1 MLFNRQDFLHAI
13 RSARRTPV
21 LTCVV
26 VLALAVGIGLNAGV
40 FTILNFM
47 LLEPPTDKNPSTFV
61 QIYPRYEGWPTGAGQ
76 LSSFTTAD
84 FKAISSQAHAF
95 EDVAAWASTSATL
108 DDARKR
114 LYLILST
121 CNYFA
126 VFGVDRPIL
135 GRYFVPEE
143 CAPGSSAHVTV
154 LSEYLWRNVFGSDA
168 HIAGRTIHLS
178 SQSVTVIGVRPTI
191 AANQFGNGLW
201 MPFTLRDQFD
211 RSAGT
216 FADMGSPWLTIAGRL
231 RSGFSRGSAKAELD
245 AIMRRQDQLYL
256 QRGAQ
261 PFDRMT
267 RLVLTNGSF
276 IQNPVFQPIVIAML
290 ALILGPLSLVL
301 LLACVNVTMLFLS
314 RSVVR
319 RGEIAI
325 RLALGVGRA
334 RLMRMLILESLL
346 TSVAAGALS
355 VYLAYLVPRLIIRA
369 MGAMESG
376 SPLAQVALRPDWRV
390 FIYLGVLVLIATVVS
405 SLAPM
410 RAAFELDLLT
420 ALKGRE
426 GSATR
431 RSPTTGIL
439 VIAQLAMSFVLLTA
453 AVIFARLP
461 GMVTS
466 IDPGFATRQV
476 LSVPLDVDISADRRA
491 ATLEFYRQLESR
503 VALIP
508 GVESLAYASLMPFRP
523 APPDEVR
530 LANQTRGQGR
540 PAAIDSVSVAFFSTF
555 GISLV
560 SGRPFQP
567 SDLSGSGG
575 EPVAIVSEAFAKS
588 FWGNGNPVG
597 NVVIT
602 PDDRKLVVIGV
613 ARDTRSEHFGMLD
626 GPRLYSLRNPSAVA
640 GHLFVR
646 FSGDSSG
653 MSAAV
658 AQVVQ
663 SLDRNQVDM
672 PQSIWDDLVTN
683 AVEMRSLGAIVLF
696 MAGIAVALAI
706 TGVYAVVS
714 FAVSQRTREFGIQM
728 VLGATRQGIFRSV
741 LLRGTRQIA
750 AGLLFGMAMAG
761 PAAWGLALLMK
772 KTPLP
777 LKTFDPSVYAI
788 SAVILCV
795 VGLGAM
801 CLPALRATEVDPIQA
816 IRDQ

>member
-1 MLFNRQDFLHAI
+1 MFFNRQDFLYAI
-13 RSARRTPV
+13 RSARRTPI

-40 FTILNFM
+40 FTILNFL
-47 LLEPPTDKNPSTFV
+47 LLEPPTNKNPSSFV
-61 QIYPRYEGWPTGAGQ
+61 QVYPRYEGWLTGAGQ
-76 LSSFTTAD
+76 LSSFTSVD
-84 FKAISSQAHAF
+84 YKAVSSQAHAL
-95 EDVAAWASTSATL
+95 EDVAAWGSTSVTL
-108 DDARKR
+108 DGARKR
-114 LYLILST
+114 LYVHLST

-135 GRYFVPEE
+135 GRYFVPDE
-143 CAPGSSAHVTV
+143 CAPGSSAHVAV
-154 LSEYLWRNVFGSDA
+154 LSEYVWRNVFASDA
-168 HIAGRTIHLS
+168 HIVGRTIHLS
-178 SQSVTVIGVRPTI
+178 GQSVTVIGVRPII
-191 AANQFGNGLW
+191 AASEFGNGLW
-201 MPFTLRDQFD
+201 MPFTLRSQFD
-211 RSAGT
+211 RGATTS
-216 FADMGSPWLTIAGRL
+216 ADMDSPWLTVAGRL
-231 RSGFSRGSAKAELD
+231 RPGFSRSSAKAELD
-245 AIMRRQDQLYL
+245 AIMRRRDQLYL
-256 QRGAQ
+256 QRGTQ
-261 PFDRMT
+261 SVDRKT
-267 RLVLTNGSF
+267 RLVITNGSF
-276 IQNPVFQPIVIAML
+276 IQNPVFQPVVVAML

-346 TSVAAGALS
+346 TSVAAGTLS
-355 VYLAYLVPRLIIRA
+355 VYLAYLVPGLIIRA
-369 MGAMESG
+369 MGEMESG
-376 SPLAQVALRPDWRV
+376 SPMAQVSLRPDWRV

-431 RSPTTGIL
+431 RSSTTSIL
-439 VIAQLAMSFVLLTA
+439 VIAQLAMRFVLLTA

-461 GMVTS
+461 GMATS
-466 IDPGFATRQV
+466 IDPGFAARQV
-476 LSVPLDVDISADRRA
+476 LSVPLDVDLSVGRRPA
-491 ATLEFYRQLESR
+491 ALEFYRQVESR
-503 VALIP
+503 LALIP
-508 GVESLAYASLMPFRP
+508 GVQSLAYASLMPFRQ

-540 PAAIDSVSVAFFSTF
+540 PATVDSVSVAFFSTF
-555 GISLV
+555 GVSLV
-560 SGRPFQP
+560 SGRAFQP

-575 EPVAIVSEAFAKS
+575 APVAIVSEAFARS

-597 NVVIT
+597 KIVIT
-602 PDDRKLVVIGV
+602 PDDRKLVVIGL
-613 ARDTRSEHFGMLD
+613 ARDMRSEHFGQLD
-626 GPRLYSLRNPSAVA
+626 GPRLYSLRNPTEVG

-646 FSGDSSG
+646 FSGDSSS
-653 MSAAV
+653 MAAAV
-658 AQVVQ
+658 AQVVE
-663 SLDRNQVDM
+663 SLDRNQVDT
-672 PQSIWDDLVTN
+672 PQTIWDDLVTN
-683 AVEMRSLGAIVLF
+683 AVEMRSLAGIVLF

-728 VLGATRQGIFRSV
+728 VLGATRPRIFRAV
-741 LLRGTRQIA
+741 LADGARQIG
-750 AGLLFGMAMAG
+750 AGLLFGLAMAG
-761 PAAWGLALLMK
+761 PAAWGLTLLMK

-788 SAVILCV
+788 SALVLCV
-795 VGLGAM
+795 VGLAAM
-801 CLPALRATEVDPIQA
+801 YLPALRATRVDPIQA
-816 IRDQ
+816 IRDL